1 MRPKCRWIELARLAG
16 FSIAA
21 AAITGIAA
29 AGTAKGPRALSVDG
43 VDTHQCIDSLGKSAP
58 ARCPPYLVDAVKGAA
73 QMCTEVE
80 GTPVG
85 ITPASIWS
93 LDVDGDGKK
102 EYVYEIGA
110 NVGCVGAASIF
121 SCGSLGCP
129 QSLVQEQKGA
139 WVVIGGIGAFDPGAI
154 EVLPA
159 RAASGY
165 HELKVNCAD
174 GDPPC
179 AVSVFYQ
186 WNGQGYDA
194 NYSEVRGFRVDM
206 ADSSVHGLYGLT
218 GETAVL
224 ATPTADGMVIARYGP
239 ETEVAVI
246 GQSNSYYYVSP
257 CNACE
262 SGFVRKSTVRK
273 LY

>member
-1 MRPKCRWIELARLAG
+1 MRPRCRLLELPQLVASLV
-16 FSIAA
+16 AA

-29 AGTAKGPRALSVDG
+29 AGTAAGPRALPVDG
-43 VDTHQCIDSLGKSAP
+43 VDIQQCIGSPGKSTLT
-58 ARCPPYLVDAVKGAA
+58 RCPPYLIDAVKGAA
-73 QMCTEVE
+73 QMCKEVE

-93 LDVDGDGKK
+93 LDVDGDGNK
-102 EYVYEIGA
+102 EFVYEIGA
-110 NVGCVGAASIF
+110 NVGCMGAASIF

-129 QSLVQEQKGA
+129 QSLVQQQKGA

-165 HELKVNCAD
+165 HELKVNCVD

-179 AVSVFYQ
+179 VESVLYQ
-186 WNGQGYDA
+186 WNGQSYE
-194 NYSEVRGFRVDM
+194 SRSTEVRGFHVDI
-206 ADSSVHGLYGLT
+206 AGSVHGLYGLT
-218 GETAVL
+218 GDTAVR
-224 ATPTADGMVIARYGP
+224 ATPTADGKVIARYGSD
-239 ETEVAVI
+239 TEVAII
-246 GQSNSYYYVSP
+246 GQAKDYYYVSP

-262 SGFVRKSTVRK
+262 SGFVHKSTVK
-273 LY
+273 KKY